1 MDNVMHRK
9 TAIKMSEAAPLPS
22 AMYTGHFEHIG
33 SEDDMLSKRIE
44 DIPVVVKHS
53 PE

>member
-9 TAIKMSEAAPLPS
+9 TAIKMSETVPLPS
-22 AMYTGHFEHIG
+22 AMYTGYCEHVG
-33 SEDDMLSKRIE
+33 SEDMLNKRIE